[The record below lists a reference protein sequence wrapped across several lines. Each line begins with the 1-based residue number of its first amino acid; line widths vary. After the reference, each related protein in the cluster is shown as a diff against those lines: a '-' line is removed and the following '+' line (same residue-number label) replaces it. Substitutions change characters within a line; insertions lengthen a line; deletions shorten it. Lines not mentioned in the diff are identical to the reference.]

1 MTSLSRHD
9 IEHIFQQLRI
19 GSVPERGLETF
30 AEGIERQ
37 RNEIHRLLDMARKD
51 EGLIKFLRAPYG
63 GGKSF
68 MARLATLDAQ
78 AKGFATSFV
87 VVSDNDLKFHRFDDV
102 YAKVVENLAT
112 DMCQRGALSDILDR
126 WIGEVEDAMIS
137 GGADENDPDFDEKLR
152 ERLGQDIQAMTQGKA
167 PEDFV
172 RVVRAI
178 FELKEEGDL
187 ATAGALLSWLSGS
200 KNVASKAKKRAQ
212 VKGDVESRTAMAYLH
227 GINEI
232 IKAAGYNGLLIVID
246 EAETILRSRSDTRHK
261 SLNGIRQIADASSQY
276 KGLIWLFTG
285 TPEFF
290 DTRRGVAGLE
300 PLHERIR
307 FIKQGNFASSRQP
320 QLELHPFD
328 EERLRDVALKLRELY
343 PTQDRYRLEQKITVD
358 FIEKLVASVVEGFRG
373 DVGVVPRQF
382 LRSFVNEMDLVEE
395 HPGYDPAS
403 VAGFKLEQDD
413 GLKPEEAAAAGF
425 SSTTIIEDEGDED
438 DLIPS
443 IDQW

>member
-1 MTSLSRHD
+1 MTSLSRQD
-9 IEHIFQQLRI
+9 IDHIFEKLRY
-19 GSVPERGLETF
+19 GLVPERGLDTF

-37 RNEIHRLLDMARKD
+37 RNEIHRLFGMAEHG

-78 AKGFATSFV
+78 AQNFATSFV
-87 VVSDNDLKFHRFDDV
+87 VVSDNDMNFHRFDEV
-102 YAKVVENLAT
+102 YAKVVENLST
-112 DMCQRGALSDILDR
+112 DICPRGALSDILDR
-126 WIGEVEDAMIS
+126 WIGEVEEAMIS
-137 GGADENDPDFDEKLR
+137 GGVDEDDPDFEEKLR
-152 ERLGQDIQAMTQGKA
+152 ERLGEDIQSMTQGKA

-172 RVVRAI
+172 RVVRTI

-187 ATAGALLSWLSGS
+187 TTAGALLSWLSGS

-212 VKGDVESRTAMAYLH
+212 IKGDVESRTAMAYLH

-232 IKAAGYNGLLIVID
+232 IKAAGYKGLLIVID

-307 FIKQGNFASSRQP
+307 FIKQGNFASSRQA

-328 EERLRDVALKLRELY
+328 QERLRDVALKLRELY
-343 PTQDRYRLEQKITVD
+343 PTQDRYRLEQKITLG
-358 FIEKLVASVVEGFRG
+358 FIENLVASVVEGFRG

-382 LRSFVNEMDLVEE
+382 LRSFVDHMDLVEE
-395 HPGYDPAS
+395 HPDYDPAG
-403 VAGFKLEQDD
+403 VVGFKIEHDH
-413 GLKPEEAAAAGF
+413 GLKPEEAVAAGF
-425 SSTTIIEDEGDED
+425 SSVVIVDDDDED